1 MQQTHTTHPPT
12 KSNRYHTERQCR
24 QYCDSNSN
32 DKFDKLVHTPQRVY
46 AYDHSFVLMESN
58 KKNKREEKKKKK
70 STTALNLV

>member
-32 DKFDKLVHTPQRVY
+32 DKFDKLTGTHPPTCLCLR
-46 AYDHSFVLMESN
+46 SFIRFN
-58 KKNKREEKKKKK
+58 GIKQKKQKRRKEEEEI
-70 STTALNLV
+70 NDG